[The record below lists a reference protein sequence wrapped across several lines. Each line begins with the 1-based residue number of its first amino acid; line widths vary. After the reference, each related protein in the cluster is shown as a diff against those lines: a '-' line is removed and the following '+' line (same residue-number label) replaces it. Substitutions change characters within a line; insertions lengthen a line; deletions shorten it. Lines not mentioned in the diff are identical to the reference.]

1 MTDVTVIRCIAY
13 GVAISK
19 TTYRVPLDE
28 SLVLS
33 QACLGQKLVKSPITN
48 SARACIN
55 GAISIYVQQVL
66 CVIAGP
72 VDDTR

>member
-1 MTDVTVIRCIAY
+1 M
-13 GVAISK
+13 K
-19 TTYRVPLDE
+19 

-55 GAISIYVQQVL
+55 AISIYVQQVL